1 MGTAGAHFLE
11 YPLDGPEWSLE
22 RRDYPLLEPVRVD
35 AQGYISLSDAPGLG
49 IELNEDVLRRTQSRV
64 ATFA

>member
-22 RRDYPLLEPVRVD
+22 RRDDPLLAPVRVD
-35 AQGYISLSDAPGLG
+35 AEGYINLSDAPGLG
-49 IELNEDVLRRTQSRV
+49 IELDEELLKRTQSRV